1 MVDVSDKPV
10 TTRRARARG
19 SIYLHQGTLDAITGG
34 TVSKGDVFAAAR
46 IAGIMAAKR
55 CDELIPLCHSLSMD
69 SVTVDLIPHTD
80 PPSVEIL
87 SLVTCTARTGAEME
101 ALMAVSVAAL
111 TIYDM
116 VKAMD
121 TTLVI
126 GDIQLIEKSGGS
138 SGHFTREE
146 NPCKEE

>member
-10 TTRRARARG
+10 TARRARASG
-19 SIYLHQGTLDAITGG
+19 SIYLHQGTLDAIIGG
-34 TVSKGDVFAAAR
+34 QVSKGDVFAAAR

-55 CDELIPLCHSLSMD
+55 CDELIPLCHSLSAD
-69 SVTVDLIPHTD
+69 SVTVDLIPRTD
-80 PPSVEIL
+80 PTRVEIQ
-87 SLVTCTARTGAEME
+87 SVVTCTAKTGAEME
-101 ALMAVSVAAL
+101 ALVAVSVAAL

-126 GDIQLIEKSGGS
+126 GDIRLLEKSGGS

-146 NPCKEE
+146 NACKDE